1 MRTMRTMT
9 RSWAIL
15 LAALLTIVLGGLYFL
30 KPDLI
35 GAGHVPAGQP
45 PLVEL
50 NSQAATLQAE
60 FNRTSDH
67 VRVLL
72 LLSPT

>member
-1 MRTMRTMT
+1 MT
-9 RSWAIL
+9 RHWAIL
-15 LAALLTIVLGGLYFL
+15 IAALLTIVLAVIYFL
-30 KPDLI
+30 KPVFA
-35 GAGHVPAGQP
+35 GPGHVPAGQP
-45 PLVEL
+45 PLGEL
-50 NSQAATLQAE
+50 NNQAATLQAE